1 MSDPTLKLIGER
13 IRDLRKQRG
22 LSQEQLG
29 ELADFHYTYIG
40 GVERAEK
47 NISVL
52 NLAKIATALNVGL
65 YDLFEY
71 TRLNSITKGKSD
83 DLEHIVNLLLSL
95 NSSEVKKVKNILMEM
110 YD

>member
-1 MSDPTLKLIGER
+1 MSDPTLKLIGKR
-13 IRDLRKQRG
+13 IRDLRKQSG

-71 TRLNSITKGKSD
+71 TRLNSTAKGKSD

-95 NSSEVKKVKNILMEM
+95 NSSEVIKVKNILLEM

>member
-1 MSDPTLKLIGER
+1 MADPTLRLIGER

-29 ELADFHYTYIG
+29 ELAEFHYTYIG

-52 NLAKIATALNVGL
+52 NLAKIAIALNVGL

-71 TRLNSITKGKSD
+71 TRLNSRTKDKSD

-110 YD
+110 YE